1 MVFQRKLLLMHN
13 NIKGGII
20 IMKKLYASLDI
31 DLVVLNDE
39 IVRTSGEEEQP
50 TVNEQGFFDGTA
62 ENLWD

>member
-1 MVFQRKLLLMHN
+1 
-13 NIKGGII
+13 
-20 IMKKLYASLDI
+20 MKKLYASLDI